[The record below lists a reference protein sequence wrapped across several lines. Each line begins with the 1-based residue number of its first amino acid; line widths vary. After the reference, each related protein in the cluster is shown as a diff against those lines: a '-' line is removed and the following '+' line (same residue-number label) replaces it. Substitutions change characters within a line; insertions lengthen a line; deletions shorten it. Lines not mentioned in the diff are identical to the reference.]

1 MSSLRSKFFSLSII
15 ALFLG
20 VSACNDNQFVQ
31 GERLYNSYCENCHM
45 ENGQGLGKLIPPLQ
59 DSDYYLSEYENLLCV
74 ITKGMSKEIVVNDVY
89 YKEQMPAV
97 THLTTAELSNL
108 INYMNS
114 KWYPNKSLVTLVN
127 IKETFTSCE

>member
-1 MSSLRSKFFSLSII
+1 M
-15 ALFLG
+15 FLG

-114 KWYPNKSLVTLVN
+114 KWYPNKSLVTPVN
-127 IKETFTSCE
+127 IKETFSSCE